1 MYDMEF
7 EFIIQQVCKFT
18 NYIHARAMGDGKVD
32 NRETVRSI
40 RWLGGCWVIKTKF
53 WSNVN

>member
-7 EFIIQQVCKFT
+7 EFKIQQVCKFT

-40 RWLGGCWVIKTKF
+40 RWLGGCWVIKTKLGQM
-53 WSNVN
+53 